1 MSDVAES
8 MSLRILLTGGARGIG
23 RGLFRHCLQSG
34 HQVII
39 LDSNTEELDHVKKQA
54 PKWST
59 SSKANWHAIQCD
71 LSKRDEIKSA
81 VKNVNEKFDGKLD
94 VLINNAFP
102 TTLALSEDRRMEA
115 EGDAIEEEWDLKIAI
130 GLTAPYMLS
139 RLCIPL
145 LAAGHSTPNSPG
157 TIINMSSTRAYQ
169 SESDHEAYSAAKAGL
184 LGLTQSMSVSLGHRH
199 KIRVNAIIPGWIHVE
214 NESKAADEKV
224 TKWEEGLSKDD
235 IEWHPAGRVGKADD
249 IARAV
254 EYVIG
259 SEFVT
264 GQEIVVDGGVGRK
277 MVYPE

>member
-1 MSDVAES
+1 MPDTAEN
-8 MSLRILLTGGARGIG
+8 MSLKILLTGGARGIG

-34 HQVII
+34 HHIII

-54 PKWST
+54 EKWST
-59 SSKANWHAIQCD
+59 SSKGSWKAIHCD

-81 VKNVNEKFDGKLD
+81 VNTVKERFDGKLD

-115 EGDAIEEEWDLKIAI
+115 EGDAIEEEWDLKISI
-130 GLTAPYMLS
+130 GLTAPYILS

-145 LAAGHSTPNSPG
+145 LVAGNSTPNSPG

-169 SESDHEAYSAAKAGL
+169 SESDHEAYSTAKAGL

-199 KIRVNAIIPGWIHVE
+199 KIRVNAIIPGWIHVV
-214 NESKAADEKV
+214 NESKAADEQGA
-224 TKWEEGLSKDD
+224 KWEEGLSKDD

-254 EYVIG
+254 DYVIG